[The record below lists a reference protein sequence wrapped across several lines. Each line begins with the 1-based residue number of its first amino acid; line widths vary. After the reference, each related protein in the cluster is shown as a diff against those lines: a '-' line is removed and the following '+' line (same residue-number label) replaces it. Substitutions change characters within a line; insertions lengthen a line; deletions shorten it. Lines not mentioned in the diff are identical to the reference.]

1 MIRLGI
7 HTAGSF
13 CGASI
18 LKDGVVASSIARD
31 MKRGHDQFLPEVCAE
46 AANEAGVSLS
56 GLSGISVCV
65 GPGSFTGLRIGVAF
79 ARGLALSNDL
89 VADGVTSLEA
99 LLGKP
104 PESPTLVLLPAK
116 RRLPDISFWAQI
128 IRPDSVGEA
137 FELEAKYLPDHLDEV
152 SDILTDSD
160 GASLLADVAPDLKP
174 VIKSAS
180 PESVALW
187 SQYSGA
193 FPSRAPSPVYV
204 REPDAIPAKSL
215 VR

>member
-18 LKDGVVASSIARD
+18 VKDGLVASSIARE

-46 AANEAGVSLS
+46 AAKATGVSLS
-56 GLSGISVCV
+56 ELGGISVCV

-79 ARGLALSNDL
+79 ARGLALSNGL
-89 VADGVTSLEA
+89 TAEGVTSLEA

-104 PESPTLVLLPAK
+104 PERTTLVLLPAK

-128 IRPDSVGEA
+128 IGPNHIGDA
-137 FELEAKYLPDHLDEV
+137 FELEAKQLTAHLETV
-152 SDILTDSD
+152 SDILTDND
-160 GASLLADVAPDLKP
+160 GGALLASVASELKP
-174 VIKSAS
+174 LVRNVT

-187 SQYSGA
+187 SHFTGA
-193 FPSRAPSPVYV
+193 RPSRAPSPVYV
-204 REPDAIPAKSL
+204 REPDAIPARP
-215 VR
+215 VIG